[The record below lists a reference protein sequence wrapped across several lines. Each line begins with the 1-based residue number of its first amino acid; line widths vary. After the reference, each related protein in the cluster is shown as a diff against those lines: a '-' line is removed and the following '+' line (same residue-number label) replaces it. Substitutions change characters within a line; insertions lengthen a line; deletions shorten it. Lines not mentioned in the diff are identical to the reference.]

1 MLQLLYMG
9 VSLGV
14 SAWLMKW
21 LISAM
26 DPEKENK
33 KRVSISKPFPTDLLC
48 PQL

>member
-33 KRVSISKPFPTDLLC
+33 KRVCNFRPFPNKLLC